1 MKKTKITVLNKN
13 LNYSLFVGY
22 NSINLLPKKIKSIN
36 AKSNKIGVVLDKKVP
51 KKYKAKLK
59 SF

>member
-1 MKKTKITVLNKN
+1 MKKTKIIDLNKN

-22 NSINLLPKKIKSIN
+22 NSINLLSKKIKLIN

-51 KKYKAKLK
+51 KK
-59 SF
+59 